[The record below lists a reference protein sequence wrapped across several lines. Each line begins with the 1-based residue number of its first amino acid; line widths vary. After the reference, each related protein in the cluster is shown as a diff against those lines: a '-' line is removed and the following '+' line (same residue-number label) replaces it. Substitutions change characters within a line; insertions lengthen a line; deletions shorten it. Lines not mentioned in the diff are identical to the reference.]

1 MKLRGTPQLPE
12 ANSFENRLRQ
22 RLMCSSPGSSSPA
35 LVDASILMCDIRGF
49 TRLSEKFTASEIF
62 DVLNAYYTRLL
73 PLIDKYNGTVD
84 KFIGDAVMAVFPA
97 ETPQQVLDTL
107 RCAIAL
113 QVEMELLNEEFEN
126 SLVDSLHMGI
136 GINTGKVAAGFLG
149 SDLYSEFTV
158 IGSEVNLA
166 SRVESYS
173 MRGQILI
180 SENTYSICH
189 RDIEIGST
197 YYLLPKGKTEKIRV
211 YELTGISMPD
221 FLQVPRVTRRKYVRV
236 NVDLNLNFNIVEG
249 KNITDRVYDAHVF
262 DISYCGMGMCVKS
275 PLELLT
281 DIRLLLSMSILGTGT
296 TEIYGKIMHCE
307 EDVAG
312 FRHGLEF
319 TAIDDRVLNA
329 IETFIDTTIA
339 GNGSF

>member
-1 MKLRGTPQLPE
+1 MG
-12 ANSFENRLRQ
+12 
-22 RLMCSSPGSSSPA
+22 SSPGSSGPA

-49 TRLSEKFTASEIF
+49 TRLSERFTASEIF
-62 DVLNAYYTRLL
+62 DVLNAYYARLL

-84 KFIGDAVMAVFPA
+84 KFIGDALMAVSPA
-97 ETPQQVLDTL
+97 QTPQQLLDTL

-136 GINTGKVAAGFLG
+136 GINTGKVAAGSLG
-149 SDLYSEFTV
+149 SDLYREFTV

-197 YYLLPKGKTEKIRV
+197 YYVLPKGKTEKIRV
-211 YELTGISMPD
+211 FELTGISMPD
-221 FLQVPRVTRRKYVRV
+221 FLQVHRVTRRKYVRV
-236 NVDLNLNFNIVEG
+236 NVDLSLNFNIVEG
-249 KNITDRVYDAHVF
+249 KNITDRVYDARVF
-262 DISYCGMGMCVKS
+262 DISYCGMGMYVKS

-281 DIRLLLSMSILGTGT
+281 DIRVLLSMSILGAGVTD
-296 TEIYGKIMHCE
+296 IYGKIMRSE
-307 EDVAG
+307 EDDKG

-319 TAIDDRVLNA
+319 TAIDDQTHNA
-329 IETFIDTTIA
+329 IKTFIDANIA
-339 GNGSF
+339 SNDTF